1 MATSLATSGV
11 SVEDLRRFTV
21 EEYKRLGELGII
33 GDEER
38 VELLDGLLLVMTP
51 LGDEHE
57 ACVDNLNGILS
68 ARLGGRA
75 QIRVQGSIALPRS
88 RPQPDIA
95 VLRCRADFYRA
106 GKPGPAD
113 VVLVIE
119 VADTSLARDRNVK
132 LPAYGRAGVPETWV
146 VDLAAGVV
154 IAGRRPGAD
163 GYAAITVH
171 RRGERLAVPGFPE
184 VALAVD
190 EILGPPLSA

>member
-1 MATSLATSGV
+1 MPTSLATSGV

-57 ACVDNLNGILS
+57 ACVDNLNGILC
-68 ARLGGRA
+68 ARLGRRA

-95 VLRCRADFYRA
+95 VLHRRADFYRA
-106 GKPGPAD
+106 AKPRPAD
-113 VVLVIE
+113 VALVIE

-132 LPAYGRAGVPETWV
+132 LPAYGRAGVAETWV
-146 VDLAAGVV
+146 VDLAGGAV
-154 IAGRRPGAD
+154 IAGRSPGPD
-163 GYAAITVH
+163 GYAVITPH
-171 RRGERLAVPGFPE
+171 ERGERLTIPGFPD
-184 VALAVD
+184 VALAVE
-190 EILGPPLSA
+190 EILGPPLSP